1 MEKEIEILSKLNHP
15 FISKYQH
22 SYEDE
27 KYIYIVMDL
36 IEGQDLFKYMEEK
49 GRINEREASII
60 IYKIIQALEH
70 IHS

>member
-1 MEKEIEILSKLNHP
+1 MEKEIEILSKLNYP
-15 FISKYQH
+15 LISKYQH

-49 GRINEREASII
+49 GRMNEREASII
-60 IYKIIQALEH
+60 IYKIL
-70 IHS
+70 

>member
-15 FISKYQH
+15 FVSKYQR

-36 IEGQDLFKYMEEK
+36 IDG
-49 GRINEREASII
+49 
-60 IYKIIQALEH
+60 
-70 IHS
+70 

>member
-15 FISKYQH
+15 FVTKYQH

-49 GRINEREASII
+49 GKMSEKEAATIM
-60 IYKIIQALEH
+60 YKVI
-70 IHS
+70 